1 MTSDDNTLIKDI
13 METEL
18 ISVSTHTDQ
27 EEVAGLFRKYDLLA
41 LPVLD
46 TDNRLVGIVTVDDAM
61 DVVID
66 EATEDIQKWLPLLQV
81 RKHILKLLRLL
92 TPKEESHGYL
102 YLCFHQL

>member
-1 MTSDDNTLIKDI
+1 M
-13 METEL
+13 

-66 EATEDIQKWLPLLQV
+66 EATEDITKMVPLLQV

-92 TPKEESHGYL
+92 TPKKNPMATCTYVFIN
-102 YLCFHQL
+102 YNR

>member
-41 LPVLD
+41 LPVYLTLT
-46 TDNRLVGIVTVDDAM
+46 TD
-61 DVVID
+61 
-66 EATEDIQKWLPLLQV
+66 WLAL
-81 RKHILKLLRLL
+81 
-92 TPKEESHGYL
+92 
-102 YLCFHQL
+102 